1 MSSYSAT
8 LTSDRVLG
16 DQHEGGG
23 GGGGGGGGLLELV
36 SSFAT

>member
-16 DQHEGGG
+16 DQHEGAGA
-23 GGGGGGGGLLELV
+23 GGGGGLLELV

>member
-23 GGGGGGGGLLELV
+23 GGGGGGLLELV